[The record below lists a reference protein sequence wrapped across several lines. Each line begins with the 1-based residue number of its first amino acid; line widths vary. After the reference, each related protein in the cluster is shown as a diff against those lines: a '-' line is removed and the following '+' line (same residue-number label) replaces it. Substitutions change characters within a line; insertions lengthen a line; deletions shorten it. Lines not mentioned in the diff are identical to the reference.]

1 MEIRFE
7 PWKEVVIHEVLE
19 RTWEDWINGIISNLK
34 AGGGGI
40 PTLNWANGMVFQTN
54 AFPSTEKVVEEQL
67 KGILHWSSVSFAI
80 KEKFEHQIVS
90 ENATINLV
98 NVSVN
103 EIFKELAQHLKGRS
117 KFVQNNSKKT
127 E

>member
-67 KGILHWSSVSFAI
+67 KGIIHYSNVIFALKSNYEESVR
-80 KEKFEHQIVS
+80 KEQW
-90 ENATINLV
+90 TINLQD
-98 NVSVN
+98 VSHN
-103 EIFKELAQHLKGRS
+103 TIFVKLAEELKKQS
-117 KFVQNNSKKT
+117 KFSEK
-127 E
+127 

>member
-1 MEIRFE
+1 MERGFD
-7 PWKEVVIHEVLE
+7 PWNEGGIHEVLE

-67 KGILHWSSVSFAI
+67 KGIIHYSNIIFALKPNYEESVR
-80 KEKFEHQIVS
+80 KEQW
-90 ENATINLV
+90 TINLQD
-98 NVSVN
+98 VSHN
-103 EIFKELAQHLKGRS
+103 TIFVKLAEELKKQS
-117 KFVQNNSKKT
+117 KFSEK
-127 E
+127 